1 MLRNLAAFA
10 ASVALVLVSWAMAQL
25 TSAEDWPQFLGPMR
39 NGTSAETGLIASFP
53 ESGPEVL
60 WRQPLGVGM
69 SSVAVSQGVAVTLFQ
84 DETHQYVVAFDAA
97 SGAPRWRTAVAP
109 AFENGMGH
117 GPRATP
123 TVAGGLV
130 HVLTGEGVLTQLTL
144 ADGKQ
149 NWSVDV
155 PASLG
160 GKPAEYGVACSPV
173 VADGLVIVQAGCPQ
187 AAVAAWDHASGE
199 LRWKAGAGKAGYSS
213 PLLTTLAGRPQ
224 LVVFDATG
232 ASGLDP
238 KTGDVL
244 WGFPFPTDYDC
255 NIATPVPLSDRD
267 VLISAGENH
276 GSVLLTI
283 EANGSGLEAT
293 PRWSSLGVSSQ
304 LRAEW
309 QTPVVHEGYLYGLD
323 NQGSAGPITN
333 LVCIRLSDWTTMWKQ
348 NRFGK
353 SNLILAD
360 GHLWISTMKGELV
373 LVAASPEGYQEV
385 SRCTLIETTRQAPV
399 IANGRLYLR
408 DDHEVVCVRV
418 RAGE

>member
-1 MLRNLAAFA
+1 MFRNIAVLAATA
-10 ASVALVLVSWAMAQL
+10 AIVLVSCGMAQP
-25 TSAEDWPQFLGPMR
+25 TAAEEWPQFLGPMR
-39 NGTSAETGLIASFP
+39 NGTSAETGLIQTFP
-53 ESGPEVL
+53 AGGPDVL

-69 SSVAVSQGVAVTLFQ
+69 SSVAVTKGFAVTLFQ
-84 DETHQYVVAFDAA
+84 DETSQYVVAFDAV
-97 SGAPRWRTAVAP
+97 SGDPRWRTPVAP

-123 TVAGGLV
+123 TVVDGLV

-144 ADGKQ
+144 AEGKQ

-173 VADGLVIVQAGCPQ
+173 VTDGLVIVQAGSPQ
-187 AAVAAWDHASGE
+187 AAVAAWELKSGE
-199 LRWKAGAGKAGYSS
+199 LRWKAGSGKAGYSS
-213 PLLTTLAGRPQ
+213 PLLATLAGRSQ
-224 LVVFDATG
+224 LVVFDASG
-232 ASGLDP
+232 ASGLEP
-238 KTGDVL
+238 KTGEVL
-244 WGFPFPTDYDC
+244 WSFPFPTDYDC
-255 NIATPVPLSDRD
+255 NIATPVQLSDST

-276 GSVLLTI
+276 GSVVLEI
-283 EANGSGLEAT
+283 SAGSSGLAAK
-293 PRWSSLGVSSQ
+293 PVWSSLGPTSQ
-304 LRAEW
+304 LRSEW
-309 QTPVVHEGYLYGLD
+309 QTPVVHDGYLYGLD

-333 LVCIRLSDWTTMWKQ
+333 LVCVRLADWTTIWKQ

-360 GHLWISTMKGELV
+360 GRLWISTMKGELV

-399 IANGRLYLR
+399 IAHGRLYLR
-408 DDHEVVCVRV
+408 DDHELVCVQV
-418 RAGE
+418 RAL